1 MGCAGGKNRVNVE
14 IIYRS
19 KGLPMPEAMEYECVF
34 EKEAFMAINLIR
46 VDPKLFIPQI
56 KEVRSNFH
64 LVFYKLYNIF
74 III

>member
-1 MGCAGGKNRVNVE
+1 MGCAGSKNRVNVE

-46 VDPKLFIPQI
+46 VDPKLFIP
-56 KEVRSNFH
+56 
-64 LVFYKLYNIF
+64 
-74 III
+74 